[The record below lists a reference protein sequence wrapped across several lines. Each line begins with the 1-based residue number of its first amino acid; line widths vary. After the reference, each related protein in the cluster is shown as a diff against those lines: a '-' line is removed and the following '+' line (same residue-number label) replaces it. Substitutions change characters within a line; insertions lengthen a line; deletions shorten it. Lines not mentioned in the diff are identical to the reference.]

1 MSASTQLD
9 SGVTGDA
16 ELIATA
22 RSGDA
27 AAIGALYE
35 RHAGAAWVVAR
46 QYSDSPTDADDVV
59 ADSFAAVFGA
69 IERGKGPESAFRAYL
84 FTVVRRVAGLRREK
98 NRRVRP
104 TDDIA
109 VLEAGTALA
118 GTAEEPALAGF
129 ERGVVARA
137 FHSLPERW
145 QAVLWHTEV
154 EGLTPAEIAPILGL
168 TANGVAALAYR
179 AREGLRQAYLQ
190 QHLQD
195 PLDEGCRTVAGKLG
209 AYVRG
214 GLGTRETG
222 QVEAHLEDCG
232 TCRGLLLELGDVNHG
247 MRAVI
252 APLVLGVLGLGALGV
267 ALPVGG
273 GLAAGAAAAS
283 AAGVAGAGAGGVA
296 VGGTT
301 AAGAAATTGTV
312 TAATTGT
319 VTAATTGTVTA
330 ATTGTV
336 AAATT
341 GTAAATT
348 VAAVGAGA
356 AGAAAAVGAGAAGGA
371 AAAGG
376 VAAVL
381 AAIPMGV
388 AAAVAGGVTLAA
400 VATVGITTLLGPPDE
415 ATAAAP
421 EPTSSESPSS
431 TAEPSTSAGAVAT
444 PQPTD
449 IPTAEPSDLLAD
461 DLVVLDEEDAAT
473 SADGVDD
480 VTADSPEGTGT
491 TLADPD
497 VLTDPVVPAAPE
509 VPVDPPAPA
518 PVDAVAPVLSLD
530 EGDPHVW
537 LGGGTGTVSFTVR
550 ASGADA
556 VGTRATL
563 TLPVNLRANLAAG
576 ASPANACTE
585 SANRRTVVC
594 DLTTVTA
601 GSTVLVSVSVV
612 SVGNARGTVSV
623 AVEAVGASAQGASEV
638 PTSSAGL
645 DVPDSATHATES
657 RAADRVPVRGRR
669 D

>member
-1 MSASTQLD
+1 MAGCAVDEECRREPFVSASTQLD

-16 ELIATA
+16 ELIASA

-46 QYSDSPTDADDVV
+46 QYSDSPEDADDVV
-59 ADSFAAVFGA
+59 ADSFTAVFGA
-69 IERGKGPESAFRAYL
+69 IERGNGPESAFRAYL

-98 NRRVRP
+98 NRRVQP

-195 PLDEGCRTVAGKLG
+195 PLDEGCRSVAGKLG

-214 GLGTRETG
+214 GLGTRETA

-252 APLVLGVLGLGALGV
+252 APLVLGLLGLGALGA

-273 GLAAGAAAAS
+273 GLAAGAAAAA
-283 AAGVAGAGAGGVA
+283 AAGVGGAGAGAGGA
-296 VGGTT
+296 AAGGT
-301 AAGAAATTGTV
+301 AGAGAAATGTV
-312 TAATTGT
+312 T
-319 VTAATTGTVTA
+319 
-330 ATTGTV
+330 
-336 AAATT
+336 
-341 GTAAATT
+341 
-348 VAAVGAGA
+348 
-356 AGAAAAVGAGAAGGA
+356 AVGAGAAGGA

-376 VAAVL
+376 VAAFL
-381 AAIPMGV
+381 AAIPLG
-388 AAAVAGGVTLAA
+388 AAAVVVGGVALAA
-400 VATVGITTLLGPPDE
+400 VAAVAISNLFGSPDDATV
-415 ATAAAP
+415 AAP
-421 EPTSSESPSS
+421 EPTVSESASS
-431 TAEPSTSAGAVAT
+431 TPEPTPSAEAVVT

-449 IPTAEPSDLLAD
+449 IPTPEPSDLPTD
-461 DLVVLDEEDAAT
+461 DDA
-473 SADGVDD
+473 
-480 VTADSPEGTGT
+480 
-491 TLADPD
+491 
-497 VLTDPVVPAAPE
+497 
-509 VPVDPPAPA
+509 
-518 PVDAVAPVLSLD
+518 
-530 EGDPHVW
+530 
-537 LGGGTGTVSFTVR
+537 
-550 ASGADA
+550 
-556 VGTRATL
+556 
-563 TLPVNLRANLAAG
+563 
-576 ASPANACTE
+576 
-585 SANRRTVVC
+585 
-594 DLTTVTA
+594 
-601 GSTVLVSVSVV
+601 
-612 SVGNARGTVSV
+612 
-623 AVEAVGASAQGASEV
+623 
-638 PTSSAGL
+638 
-645 DVPDSATHATES
+645 
-657 RAADRVPVRGRR
+657 VRGRR
-669 D
+669 GRLGGPRR